1 MNTELEYG
9 IIGDFLYN
17 LPEKTYELS
26 EMYGLKPE
34 HFKDNMARRA
44 YEKIL
49 ELKTRDRML
58 IAREIMPLVG
68 EPAVE
73 KAIERANNTNI
84 LDIEERIRRV
94 VNSAKK
100 EELAALV
107 NQKLV
112 NGRQDSITAAFLA
125 DDLANAIKALNY
137 TDGAADSGLKPMLL
151 SDLGPVEDEN
161 TRKDALFE
169 NGWLRK
175 GHAAFLTSVSGSG
188 KSVITMQLC
197 YSWALGEAMFDIKP
211 LKPLKIAVF
220 QTEDDND
227 ELRFFREAMHF
238 NYKLHYNWTDEK
250 LAEAEKN
257 ILFFKMNGEMGDK
270 FISYFR
276 EVQRKYKADLAIIN
290 PFQGVTDFDIANN
303 ADVRT
308 FIRGKIDPI
317 IKDEEHGCGLFIVH
331 HTNKPPNAK
340 ERGSFGK
347 DAFAQYAGA
356 GGAEINNWM
365 RAGFIIMPETT
376 GGYQFVAT
384 KRGAR
389 LNGWKKREG
398 HALPLKYIKHSDD
411 GAHNPF
417 WLEFDPVEE
426 KAEAERAEAREDAED
441 IEKILDEDC
450 KTLASMVR
458 TPVSAT
464 LLREMARN
472 KFGTGRGRTVYKY
485 LSENFPKYNLMQRKG
500 VNNNEKLI
508 GTLKMFETMENFQD

>member
-1 MNTELEYG
+1 MNPSLEYG
-9 IIGDFLYN
+9 IIGDFMTFR
-17 LPEKTYELS
+17 PE
-26 EMYGLKPE
+26 EMYDLVKLHGLKKE
-34 HFKDNMARRA
+34 HFKDNDARRA
-44 YEKIL
+44 FEKIMEMKCL
-49 ELKTRDRML
+49 DKTL
-58 IAREIMPLVG
+58 IAGAVNALIG
-68 EPAVE
+68 EKSAA
-73 KAIERANNTNI
+73 KAIDNSNANHDI
-84 LDIEERIRRV
+84 LEIEARIRRV
-94 VNSAKK
+94 VDSAKK
-100 EELAALV
+100 DELKSLV

-112 NGRQDSITAAFLA
+112 NGQGDDVSAAFLA
-125 DDLANAIKALNY
+125 DDIANAIKGLNY
-137 TDGAADSGLKPMLL
+137 SDGAADSGLKPMLL
-151 SDLGPVEDEN
+151 SDLGPVEDEA

-188 KSVITMQLC
+188 KSVLTMQLC

-220 QTEDDND
+220 QTEDDED
-227 ELRFFREAMHF
+227 ELRFFREAMRF

-270 FISYFR
+270 FIAYFKRVTESYDI
-276 EVQRKYKADLAIIN
+276 DLAIIN

-331 HTNKPPNAK
+331 HTNKPPSAK

-365 RAGFIIMPETT
+365 RAGFIIMPESS

-398 HALPLKYIKHSDD
+398 HPNPMKYIKHSDD

-417 WLEFDPVEE
+417 WLEFDPETEKSETQKAKEAEAAETEAELMEKRCKVLADNITELINGTSLRKLSQTLFGRRLGDETYEHFVEDPHKYGIIYQKKGSNNAKIYGTRYLFE
-426 KAEAERAEAREDAED
+426 KA
-441 IEKILDEDC
+441 
-450 KTLASMVR
+450 
-458 TPVSAT
+458 
-464 LLREMARN
+464 
-472 KFGTGRGRTVYKY
+472 
-485 LSENFPKYNLMQRKG
+485 
-500 VNNNEKLI
+500 
-508 GTLKMFETMENFQD
+508 